1 MGGAAVRR
9 VWRVLRFEAGL
20 WRSLFLLVARRRDGV
35 RAGVAGFG
43 YHRALTPVWLTLVG
57 VSAVE
62 LAVVHLVVPWPA
74 ARLALLVLG
83 AWGLLLMVGLW
94 ASWVVR
100 PYLVDDAGIRLR
112 RGLARDLRLPW
123 PAVASVAPRTV
134 RTWSGA
140 GPGTAVTVEERRM
153 GYLAGGETRVVLT
166 LTRPLTVPA
175 GRGRTAEV
183 DEIHLGA
190 DDPDGLLAA
199 LLVRRRP
206 APRR

>member
-1 MGGAAVRR
+1 MRR

-43 YHRALTPVWLTLVG
+43 YHRALTPVWLPLVA
-57 VSAVE
+57 VCAVE
-62 LAVVHLVVPWPA
+62 LPVVHLVLPWRPV
-74 ARLALLVLG
+74 RLALLVLG
-83 AWGLLLMVGLW
+83 VWGLLLVVGVW
-94 ASWVVR
+94 ASHVVR
-100 PYLVDDAGIRLR
+100 PYLVDDTGVRLR
-112 RGLARDLRLPW
+112 QGPSGDLRVPW
-123 PAVASVAPRTV
+123 SAVASVAPRTV
-134 RTWSGA
+134 RTWSAGLGA
-140 GPGTAVTVEERRM
+140 AVTVEGRRL
-153 GYLAGGETRVVLT
+153 GYVAGGETRIVLT
-166 LTRPLTVPA
+166 LAGPLTVPA

-199 LLVRRRP
+199 LLVRGRP